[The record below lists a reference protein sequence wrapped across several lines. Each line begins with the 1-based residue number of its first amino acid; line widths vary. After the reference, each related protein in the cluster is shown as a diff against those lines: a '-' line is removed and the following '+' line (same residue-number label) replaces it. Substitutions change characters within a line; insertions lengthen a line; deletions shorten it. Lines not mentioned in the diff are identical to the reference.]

1 MKNYANPFEKP
12 RSLIVF
18 TQEILFCMVL
28 DFLVGGKLSG
38 HEPELNDVLKCLTHC
53 STMYKSESVW
63 MCVELAFFPLFFE
76 YVPTI
81 NCGFRKYIQ

>member
-38 HEPELNDVLKCLTHC
+38 HESELNDVLKCL
-53 STMYKSESVW
+53 MVN
-63 MCVELAFFPLFFE
+63 PL
-76 YVPTI
+76 
-81 NCGFRKYIQ
+81 

>member
-1 MKNYANPFEKP
+1 
-12 RSLIVF
+12 
-18 TQEILFCMVL
+18 MVS
-28 DFLVGGKLSG
+28 DFLVGGNLSG

-53 STMYKSESVW
+53 GTTHKSESVW
-63 MCVELAFFPLFFE
+63 MRVHVAFFPLFFE